1 MAEGDLQRA
10 VGANLRAYRLERGLS
25 QEAFADVLGL
35 HRTYI
40 GGIEQKRINISIK
53 NAERIAVAL
62 GINPALLFVEYE
74 SDDIIKHQ
82 MECAESMQQRAP
94 EDDETI
100 SELYGLCTCTPESV
114 MMQRV
119 EVENIDLTV
128 QILCALIAN
137 GCRRENLAHEYH
149 RTKGDVVNFLAEHA
163 RKRTYN
169 HS

>member
-1 MAEGDLQRA
+1 MSIQSVFAGNMRRYRKAAGLTQEGLAER
-10 VGANLRAYRLERGLS
+10 S
-25 QEAFADVLGL
+25 GL

-94 EDDETI
+94 EDDEAI
-100 SELYGLCTCTPESV
+100 GELYGLCTCTPKSV